1 MATIVAQRILQSGLI
16 PTYSAASAGG
26 DKLVNTGI
34 QYFQVRNVSGATIT
48 ASVVPVVTVYIDPT
62 LGKLVKQTATLT
74 LPAGQSGFLGPFET
88 GAFNDTQG
96 YITITCTATASVSLA
111 ALYI

>member
-16 PTYSAASAGG
+16 PAYSAASAGG
-26 DKLVNTGI
+26 DKLINTGI
-34 QYFQVRNVSGATIT
+34 QYFHIKNDSGVTIT
-48 ASVVPVVTVYIDPT
+48 ASVVPVVTIFIDPV
-62 LGKLVKQTATLT
+62 LGKLIKQTASLVLT
-74 LPAGQSGFLGPFET
+74 AGQSGFLGPFET

-96 YITITCTATASVSLA
+96 FITITCTATASVTIA

>member
-16 PTYSAASAGG
+16 PAYSAASAGG

-34 QYFQVRNVSGATIT
+34 QYFHVKNDSGVTIT
-48 ASVVPVVTVYIDPT
+48 ANVVPIVTVFIDPV
-62 LGKLVKQTATLT
+62 LGKLIKQTASLVLT
-74 LPAGQSGFLGPFET
+74 AGQSGFLGPFET

-96 YITITCTATASVSLA
+96 FITITCTATASVTIA

>member
-1 MATIVAQRILQSGLI
+1 MAIIVAQKILQSGLI

-26 DKLVNTGI
+26 DKLINTGI
-34 QYFQVRNVSGATIT
+34 QYFHIKNDSGVTIT
-48 ASVVPVVTVYIDPT
+48 ASVVPVVTIFIDPV
-62 LGKLVKQTATLT
+62 LGKLIKQTASLVLT
-74 LPAGQSGFLGPFET
+74 AGQSGFLGPFET

-96 YITITCTATASVSLA
+96 FITITCTATASVTIA

>member
-1 MATIVAQRILQSGLI
+1 MATIVAQKILQSGLI
-16 PTYSAASAGG
+16 PTYSAASVGG

-34 QYFQVRNVSGATIT
+34 QYFHVKNGSGVTIT
-48 ASVVPVVTVYIDPT
+48 ANVVPVVTIFIDPV
-62 LGKLVKQTATLT
+62 LGKLIKQTASLV

-88 GAFNDTQG
+88 GAFNDTMG
-96 YITITCTATASVSLA
+96 LITITCTATTSVTLA

>member
-1 MATIVAQRILQSGLI
+1 MATIVAQKILQSGLI

-26 DKLVNTGI
+26 DKLINTGI
-34 QYFQVRNVSGATIT
+34 QYFHVKNASGATIT
-48 ASVVPVVTVYIDPT
+48 ASVVPVVTVYIDPV
-62 LGKLVKQTATLT
+62 LGRLVKETATLT

-96 YITITCTATASVSLA
+96 YITITCSATPSVTVA

>member
-26 DKLVNTGI
+26 DKLANTGV
-34 QYFQVRNVSGATIT
+34 QYFHVKNTSGVTIT
-48 ASVVPVVTVYIDPT
+48 ANVVPVVTVYIDPV
-62 LGKLVKQTATLT
+62 LGKLVKETASLVLT
-74 LPAGQSGFLGPFET
+74 AGQSGFLGPFET

-96 YITITCTATASVSLA
+96 YITITCTATASVTLA

>member
-1 MATIVAQRILQSGLI
+1 MATIVAQKILQSGLI

-26 DKLVNTGI
+26 DKLANTGV
-34 QYFQVRNVSGATIT
+34 QYFHVKNASGVTIT
-48 ASVVPVVTVYIDPT
+48 ANVVPVVTVYIYPV
-62 LGKLVKQTATLT
+62 LGKLVKETASLVLT
-74 LPAGQSGFLGPFET
+74 AGQSGFLGPFET

-96 YITITCTATASVSLA
+96 FITITCTAITSVTLA